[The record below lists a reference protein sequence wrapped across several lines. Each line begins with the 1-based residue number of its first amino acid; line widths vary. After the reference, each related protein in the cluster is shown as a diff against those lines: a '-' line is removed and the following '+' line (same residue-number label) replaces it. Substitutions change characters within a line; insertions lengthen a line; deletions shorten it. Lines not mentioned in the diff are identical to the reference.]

1 MTECFM
7 LDCDNKAVHTITDA
21 VENPKEF
28 NGKKICKEH
37 QTYRELLKAEP
48 KEDTKKEEES
58 K

>member
-1 MTECFM
+1 M